1 MKIDGFEYVPDSDSE
16 ILAMIVGRIEAV
28 AKYLEKKGSYADS
41 EIVAAMLGVELPK
54 EDDEDAK
61 DDSAD
66 GDSKLD

>member
-1 MKIDGFEYVPDSDSE
+1 MKLNGVDYEPDSDSE
-16 ILAMIVGRIEAV
+16 TLAMLVGRIEAV
-28 AKYLEKKGSYADS
+28 ATYLEKKRPYADS

-66 GDSKLD
+66 GDSELD

>member
-41 EIVAAMLGVELPK
+41 EIVAPMLGVELPK